1 MANIK
6 ARWEM
11 EDRARAI
18 AQAEDENHQRGQEWR
33 RRETKLE
40 AMKRVCFGHNT
51 TTHGAKRRGNVT
63 EKRGG

>member
-1 MANIK
+1 MASIK

-33 RRETKLE
+33 RREAKLD
-40 AMKRVCFGHNT
+40 AIKRVRFYNNT
-51 TTHGAKRRGNVT
+51 ITHATKRRENVT
-63 EKRGG
+63 EKRGD